1 MIDSINGICRD
12 LPSELCFYL
21 NEVEDCPHIVN
32 LLNYDPAEL
41 SSLISRHLV
50 SVGDDPRDADDLEHS
65 LFMVCEI
72 SPLPDSVEYSKVRPI
87 VMSWLLSEYM
97 RYGKWDRSNK
107 ALVFQINELLS
118 TTVSLDSLVEMCTSK
133 SAVS

>member
-1 MIDSINGICRD
+1 MIDSINGICRN

-41 SSLISRHLV
+41 SSLISRHLD
-50 SVGDDPRDADDLEHS
+50 SVGDIPRVFDDAEHS
-65 LFMVCEI
+65 LFMVCEM
-72 SPLPDSVEYSKVRPI
+72 SPLPDSPEYSKVRPI

-107 ALVFQINELLS
+107 ALVSQINEVLAAS
-118 TTVSLDSLVEMCTSK
+118 VSLGSLVERCTSK
-133 SAVS
+133 PAVS